1 VSCKAYLKISIKKK
15 KQAYT
20 VCKHDMQNKF
30 RDVHAVQRCACS
42 SKMCMQF
49 RDVHAVQRCAC
60 SSEMC
65 MQFRDVHAVHMHN
78 MNSTTAIFMHNTV
91 NCKLFM

>member
-1 VSCKAYLKISIKKK
+1 
-15 KQAYT
+15 
-20 VCKHDMQNKF
+20 
-30 RDVHAVQRCACS
+30 
-42 SKMCMQF
+42 MCMQF
-49 RDVHAVQRCAC
+49 KDVHAVQRCAC